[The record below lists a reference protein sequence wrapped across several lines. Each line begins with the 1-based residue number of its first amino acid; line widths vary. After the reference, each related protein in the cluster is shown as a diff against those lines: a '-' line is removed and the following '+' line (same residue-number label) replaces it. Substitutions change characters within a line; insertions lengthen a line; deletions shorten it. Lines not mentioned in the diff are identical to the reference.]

1 MVLILCMAS
10 QDHHALGHQADR
22 RIEPAA
28 WAEPGAEFV
37 LVPERLSPR
46 IAMPRERFLLCRLY
60 LGLIQSMTEDYFEN
74 DGRSDSSS
82 LRVVGIYL
90 LLHTMMCSPVT
101 VNKAA
106 RALKLPRLTVLRRL
120 QELIKLGYV
129 ERVGNAYV
137 ATDKVNL
144 PDLQRKVRRRIDLI
158 ADCAR
163 RLAEL
168 R

>member
-1 MVLILCMAS
+1 
-10 QDHHALGHQADR
+10 
-22 RIEPAA
+22 
-28 WAEPGAEFV
+28 
-37 LVPERLSPR
+37 
-46 IAMPRERFLLCRLY
+46 
-60 LGLIQSMTEDYFEN
+60 
-74 DGRSDSSS
+74 
-82 LRVVGIYL
+82 
-90 LLHTMMCSPVT
+90 MMCSPVT

-106 RALKLPRLTVLRRL
+106 RALKLPRLTVPRRL

>member
-1 MVLILCMAS
+1 MAS
-10 QDHHALGHQADR
+10 HDHHALGYQADR
-22 RIEPAA
+22 HIEPTR
-28 WAEPGAEFV
+28 WAEPGTEFV

-46 IAMPRERFLLCRLY
+46 IEMPRERFLLCRLY

-82 LRVVGIYL
+82 LRLVGIYL
-90 LLHTMMCSPVT
+90 LLRTMMCSPVT
-101 VNKAA
+101 VNKTV
-106 RALKLPRLTVLRRL
+106 RALKLPRLTVVRRL
-120 QELIKLGYV
+120 QELTKLGYV

-158 ADCAR
+158 ADCAK

>member
-1 MVLILCMAS
+1 
-10 QDHHALGHQADR
+10 
-22 RIEPAA
+22 
-28 WAEPGAEFV
+28 
-37 LVPERLSPR
+37 
-46 IAMPRERFLLCRLY
+46 
-60 LGLIQSMTEDYFEN
+60 
-74 DGRSDSSS
+74 
-82 LRVVGIYL
+82 
-90 LLHTMMCSPVT
+90 
-101 VNKAA
+101 
-106 RALKLPRLTVLRRL
+106 
-120 QELIKLGYV
+120 V

>member
-1 MVLILCMAS
+1 MAS

-28 WAEPGAEFV
+28 WAEPEFV

-46 IAMPRERFLLCRLY
+46 IKMPRERFLLCRLY

-106 RALKLPRLTVLRRL
+106 RALKLPRLIVLRRL